1 MTTTTETTTT
11 ETTSADTIDDTGTVM
26 ATAAAELGVIA
37 EIIERGAVRGARARL
52 ARLLDSVD
60 APTRLLMVRCVDAL
74 EAEHPTTML
83 HRLRHEWRH
92 ADEDGRALVQACA
105 PIAERSAEKA
115 RDAARIA
122 QDNRVKDRSWEARR
136 ARNLTSRRDTPRRR
150 RDPRTVESDTVAQR
164 YFAERVEPSTDEDE
178 PQRDDRIDY
187 DRAALAP
194 MAGLGCVACGVERSA
209 TDRRRANDDGLCQ
222 DCREDGLPAI
232 AIPSADA
239 DARAVL
245 FARCDYIAATS
256 TSPAERDARMRRDW
270 RAMRRSDQFAVV
282 DWREARGV

>member
-1 MTTTTETTTT
+1 MTMTSETISTDGVDNT
-11 ETTSADTIDDTGTVM
+11 AAVM
-26 ATAAAELGVIA
+26 TAAAAELGVIA

-60 APTRLLMVRCVDAL
+60 APTRLLMMRCVEAL
-74 EAEHPTTML
+74 EAEHPATAL
-83 HRLRHEWRH
+83 HRLRDAWRR

-105 PIAERSAEKA
+105 PSAERRAEKA

-122 QDNRVKDRSWEARR
+122 QDNRAKDRDRAARR
-136 ARNLTSRRDTPRRR
+136 ARSLTSRRDIPRGR
-150 RDPRTVESDTVAQR
+150 RDPRTVESDTVARR
-164 YFAERVEPSTDEDE
+164 YFADRAEPSTEEDE
-178 PQRDDRIDY
+178 QQRDDRIDY
-187 DRAALAP
+187 DRAALRP
-194 MAGLGCVACGVERSA
+194 MAGLPCVACGVERSA

-222 DCREDGLPAI
+222 DCREDGVPGI
-232 AIPSADA
+232 AIPDADA

-270 RAMRRSDQFAVV
+270 RAMRRTEQFAVV
-282 DWREARGV
+282 DWREAQGV